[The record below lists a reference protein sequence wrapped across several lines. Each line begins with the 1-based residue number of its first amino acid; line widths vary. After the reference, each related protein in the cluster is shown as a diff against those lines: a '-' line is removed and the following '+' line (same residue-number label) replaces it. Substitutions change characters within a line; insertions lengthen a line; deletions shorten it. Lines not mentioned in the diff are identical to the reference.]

1 MDLFEKMELL
11 LSVFHPRIF
20 KLLALIQG
28 AKSMLHLASGQN
40 KRPVNYYPLAL
51 AKIEA
56 GHPFQ
61 RVESIKMNMRSL
73 TTLCI
78 TFLFAV
84 SYAWVAD
91 ADDSPL
97 EKRIQSGRK
106 NVEEKVERL
115 LNQLTLEEKVSLCH
129 ANSKFAIAGVERL
142 GIAEMWMSDGP
153 HGVREEISRDSW
165 APAGWDDDYATYL
178 PPLTAVAASFNP
190 EMARLHG
197 SVLGAEARHRK
208 KDVILG
214 PGVNLARNPLYG
226 RNFEYF
232 GEDPFLAA
240 KLVVPEII
248 AIQNNDVAACIK
260 HYAVNNQELNRQGVN
275 AMPDERTLREIYLPA
290 FEAAVKDAGVLTM
303 MGSYNEFRGTN
314 CNQSEHLVRGILKGE
329 WGYQGLLMTDWD
341 CDINTRDAA
350 LNGLDIEMGTRKP
363 TYEEYYLAQPFLEL
377 LKTGEIPLE
386 ILDDK
391 VRRIL
396 RVQLT
401 IGMMDE
407 NRKPGSRETE
417 EHFNNARRIIE
428 EGIVL
433 LKNSENHLPLNQ
445 NDLKRVL
452 VLGPNADVPHG
463 HGGGSS
469 QVKSK
474 FEITPL
480 AGLRKKIGDSV
491 EVVFMKA
498 KPPESEGL
506 QPISPDFVI
515 TKESGTGTPA
525 WKNLI
530 YPDASQTKNSGF
542 RWATTSVLRFD
553 DDEVH
558 HERLI
563 AELQPIKSGTHEFM
577 IEATGDFDLAVDG
590 QTILKKSDAK
600 TGQIASAEIDLVEG
614 KTYSVRVIY
623 NGKGGLTLGWNAP
636 GDLFVEEEVYLAA
649 AKEADAVLYFGG
661 LNHGFDRESEDRP
674 DMKLPASQ
682 DAIIS
687 NLIEANEKTIVVLIA
702 GSAVEMPWVDE
713 VNSLIWGWYGGMF
726 AGDAYADV
734 LFGDIVPSGKMPIT
748 LPRKLADNPH
758 VILDDY
764 NAESCLYKEDVFMG
778 YRWFEKENIEP
789 MFPFGHGLSYATF
802 EYSDLKLSQDTIG
815 PEDTLTAT
823 TTIKNTGDVPAAEVV
838 QLYVTDLESSLA
850 RPAKELKGFSKVLLN
865 PGESKRV
872 SILLTRKELSFW
884 DIESNN
890 WKAEPG
896 DFEVGVGASVGDI
909 RQKAGFRLK

>member
-1 MDLFEKMELL
+1 
-11 LSVFHPRIF
+11 
-20 KLLALIQG
+20 
-28 AKSMLHLASGQN
+28 
-40 KRPVNYYPLAL
+40 
-51 AKIEA
+51 
-56 GHPFQ
+56 
-61 RVESIKMNMRSL
+61 MRSL

-248 AIQNNDVAACIK
+248 AIQNNDVAACVK

-341 CDINTRDAA
+341 CDINTHDAA

-417 EHFNNARRIIE
+417 EH
-428 EGIVL
+428 L
-433 LKNSENHLPLNQ
+433 
-445 NDLKRVL
+445 
-452 VLGPNADVPHG
+452 
-463 HGGGSS
+463 
-469 QVKSK
+469 
-474 FEITPL
+474 
-480 AGLRKKIGDSV
+480 
-491 EVVFMKA
+491 
-498 KPPESEGL
+498 
-506 QPISPDFVI
+506 
-515 TKESGTGTPA
+515 
-525 WKNLI
+525 
-530 YPDASQTKNSGF
+530 
-542 RWATTSVLRFD
+542 
-553 DDEVH
+553 
-558 HERLI
+558 
-563 AELQPIKSGTHEFM
+563 
-577 IEATGDFDLAVDG
+577 
-590 QTILKKSDAK
+590 
-600 TGQIASAEIDLVEG
+600 
-614 KTYSVRVIY
+614 
-623 NGKGGLTLGWNAP
+623 
-636 GDLFVEEEVYLAA
+636 
-649 AKEADAVLYFGG
+649 
-661 LNHGFDRESEDRP
+661 
-674 DMKLPASQ
+674 
-682 DAIIS
+682 
-687 NLIEANEKTIVVLIA
+687 
-702 GSAVEMPWVDE
+702 
-713 VNSLIWGWYGGMF
+713 
-726 AGDAYADV
+726 
-734 LFGDIVPSGKMPIT
+734 
-748 LPRKLADNPH
+748 
-758 VILDDY
+758 
-764 NAESCLYKEDVFMG
+764 
-778 YRWFEKENIEP
+778 
-789 MFPFGHGLSYATF
+789 
-802 EYSDLKLSQDTIG
+802 
-815 PEDTLTAT
+815 
-823 TTIKNTGDVPAAEVV
+823 
-838 QLYVTDLESSLA
+838 
-850 RPAKELKGFSKVLLN
+850 
-865 PGESKRV
+865 
-872 SILLTRKELSFW
+872 
-884 DIESNN
+884 
-890 WKAEPG
+890 
-896 DFEVGVGASVGDI
+896 
-909 RQKAGFRLK
+909 